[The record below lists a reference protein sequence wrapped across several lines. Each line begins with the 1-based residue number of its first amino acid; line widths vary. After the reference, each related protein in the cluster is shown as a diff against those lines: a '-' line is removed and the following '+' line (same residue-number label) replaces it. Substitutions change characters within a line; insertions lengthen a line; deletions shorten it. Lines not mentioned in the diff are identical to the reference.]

1 MSSVENFYSEDQ
13 YVGSRNRI
21 SQGAV
26 LNCVNKSRENLLVGD
41 PVRLGQCHP
50 SGGHMRPDLHP
61 LFTLKSQQTIKKEAI
76 GNSEQQRDWERDLYQ
91 RRVVFLNKPSEE
103 TRNWNLYTDKKQNAD
118 CE

>member
-13 YVGSRNRI
+13 YMGSRNRI

-41 PVRLGQCHP
+41 PVRLCQCHP
-50 SGGHMRPDLHP
+50 SGGHLRPDLHP

-91 RRVVFLNKPSEE
+91 RRVVFFNKPSEE
-103 TRNWNLYTDKKQNAD
+103 TRNWNL
-118 CE
+118 